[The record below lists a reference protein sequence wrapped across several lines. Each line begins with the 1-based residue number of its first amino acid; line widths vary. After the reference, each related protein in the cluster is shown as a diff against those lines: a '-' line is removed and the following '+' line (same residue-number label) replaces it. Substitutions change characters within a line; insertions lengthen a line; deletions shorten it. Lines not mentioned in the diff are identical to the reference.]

1 MTIGMEKP
9 KATAKPKPVSKPLDS
24 AAVPKRRGRPPKS
37 RPAAAA
43 EGAAD
48 GDPVSG
54 RKGRK
59 RKEPAE
65 EGPCMEGVGKPV
77 LVVPPETVGPGMEPD
92 PVQECEGTP
101 KSEWPTRSTFAGRPK
116 GQDQSAQIWDDRR
129 NAFYS
134 RVPQKYWKDAL
145 ERDFW
150 RLCVEHGDTTMGVD
164 KFMMKMEP
172 CKSAAKAKAKVPC
185 QKKLNK
191 HFILKGFP
199 LQGFPTYYL
208 LIV

>member
-1 MTIGMEKP
+1 
-9 KATAKPKPVSKPLDS
+9 
-24 AAVPKRRGRPPKS
+24 
-37 RPAAAA
+37 
-43 EGAAD
+43 
-48 GDPVSG
+48 
-54 RKGRK
+54 
-59 RKEPAE
+59 
-65 EGPCMEGVGKPV
+65 MEGVGKPV

-150 RLCVEHGDTTMGVD
+150 RLRVEHGDTTMGVD

>member
-1 MTIGMEKP
+1 
-9 KATAKPKPVSKPLDS
+9 
-24 AAVPKRRGRPPKS
+24 
-37 RPAAAA
+37 
-43 EGAAD
+43 
-48 GDPVSG
+48 
-54 RKGRK
+54 
-59 RKEPAE
+59 
-65 EGPCMEGVGKPV
+65 
-77 LVVPPETVGPGMEPD
+77 MEPD